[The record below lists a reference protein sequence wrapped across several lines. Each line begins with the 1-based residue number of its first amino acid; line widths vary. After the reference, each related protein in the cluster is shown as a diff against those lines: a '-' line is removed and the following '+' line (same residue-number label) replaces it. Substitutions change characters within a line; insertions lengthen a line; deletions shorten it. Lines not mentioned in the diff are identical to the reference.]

1 MQAVAANRSARWT
14 TRRWLLVGVTTTLAV
29 FTVLGAI
36 GTWALVRTSDSTRQL
51 TEVSSPALVQAVRL
65 ESALIDQET
74 GLRGYALSGRDDFLD
89 PYRQGREDEEATA
102 ERLLGLVAGNRKAE
116 EDLATVLDRADE
128 WREDLAE
135 PIVNA
140 ARADLAQLTA
150 DYTERGKATFDA
162 VRAALTDQQRYLSDT
177 RAAAREDLHDA
188 EVVRNVVFAAIALL
202 IVTVTV
208 LAFDAMRR
216 SVTRPLELLSR
227 DARQVAEGDFGH
239 AITTPAGPADLEQLG
254 KDVED
259 MRRRLA
265 DELDFTERARMRLD
279 EQAMEL
285 RRSNDE
291 LEQFAY
297 VASHDLQE
305 PLRKVASFC
314 QLLQRRYG
322 GQLDERADQ
331 YIGFAV
337 DGANRMQVLINDLLL
352 FSRVGR
358 MNTESRA
365 IDLNETLAS
374 VLDAI
379 SVGLEET
386 GAEITH
392 DPLPHVTGDASQF
405 VMLFQNLITN
415 AVKFRAPDRAPRVHI
430 GAERDGDRWRLSV
443 TDNGIGIE
451 PEYAERVF
459 VIFQRLHTRDAYPG
473 SGIGLAMCKKI
484 VEYLGGTIS
493 VDQAHTGGARI
504 VFTLPGA
511 PGHDDPPEPEA
522 TDTAGAADAA
532 DGTED
537 GTEDAPRTDGAED
550 STAGTDDVDG
560 ADAGKVPLR

>member
-1 MQAVAANRSARWT
+1 M
-14 TRRWLLVGVTTTLAV
+14 TTTLAV

-65 ESALIDQET
+65 ERALIDQET
-74 GLRGYALSGRDDFLD
+74 GIRGYALSGRDDFLD
-89 PYRQGREDEEATA
+89 PYRQGREDEESAA
-102 ERLLGLVAGNRKAE
+102 ARLRGLIAGNGAAE
-116 EDLATVLDRADE
+116 DDLAAVLQRVGE
-128 WREDLAE
+128 WREQLAE
-135 PIVNA
+135 PIVSA
-140 ARADLAQLTA
+140 SREDLARLTA
-150 DYTERGKATFDA
+150 DYTERGNVAFDA
-162 VRAALTDQQRYLSDT
+162 VRAAVADQQRYLADI
-177 RAAAREDLHDA
+177 RDAAREDLHDA
-188 EVVRNVVFAAIALL
+188 EIVRNVVFAAIALL
-202 IVTVTV
+202 ILTVTV

-216 SVTRPLELLSR
+216 SVTRPLERLSR
-227 DARQVAEGDFGH
+227 DARQVAEGDFDH
-239 AITTPAGPADLEQLG
+239 PIPAPAGPADLEQLG

-265 DELDFTERARMRLD
+265 DELEFTERARLRLD

-379 SVGLEET
+379 SVGMEES
-386 GAEITH
+386 GAEVTH
-392 DPLPHVTGDASQF
+392 DPLPHVTGDTSQF

-415 AVKFRAPDRAPRVHI
+415 AVKFRAPDRAPRIHI

-511 PGHDDPPEPEA
+511 PGHDDPPEPDA
-522 TDTAGAADAA
+522 TDTAGTADTA
-532 DGTED
+532 DTAEGTAD

-550 STAGTDDVDG
+550 STADTDDVDG